1 MKKILSLILVLML
14 AISVAAVA
22 EGSEKKDSWLC
33 DEKTTLTVFCDEG
46 ASNTMPVPS
55 NDLPFWAWLEDYTNV
70 HIEWE
75 CIPSASYDEVLSAR
89 LAAGQDLADV
99 IVVGGTSLRSA
110 GQNGTVIDI
119 APYYDEL
126 CTNLQAYFADS
137 DMDYKSLIATTD
149 GAIYGLAGTI
159 NARENRIT
167 ALYNTEWLQKLN
179 LQAPTT
185 LDEFEALL
193 RAIKEAGDLNGNS
206 KDDEIPFT
214 SADVNKLL
222 GYIGMAFGTHLYEGG
237 NYLQADENGKLYD
250 ERISENMKNALKYLN
265 KLFAE
270 GLLDPEICNMGYD
283 VMSQKSAANRVGV
296 MVMYS
301 SFSPAYGAMMPQGQ
315 DDPLGE
321 HLTVGTTLKT
331 EYNGMTEPMYQN
343 ENLGGTAAIS
353 AACKTPEL
361 AIRWLDTLIADEN
374 VLTTRCWGFE
384 GEDFEYDADGNK
396 VLIQPADGSKWN
408 INPKGCGQI
417 PLPHLQTDEQLQ
429 NPDSNLP
436 WYVDECNALKES
448 AAWFGPAIPN
458 ISRTDEEVETIAL
471 SSTDVDTYY
480 SEMRDKFIKGEEDI
494 DAMWDTYVSNMW
506 GLGLE
511 NVIAG
516 NQSVYDRATK

>member
-193 RAIKEAGDLNGNS
+193 RAIK
-206 KDDEIPFT
+206 
-214 SADVNKLL
+214 
-222 GYIGMAFGTHLYEGG
+222 
-237 NYLQADENGKLYD
+237 
-250 ERISENMKNALKYLN
+250 
-265 KLFAE
+265 
-270 GLLDPEICNMGYD
+270 
-283 VMSQKSAANRVGV
+283 
-296 MVMYS
+296 
-301 SFSPAYGAMMPQGQ
+301 
-315 DDPLGE
+315 
-321 HLTVGTTLKT
+321 
-331 EYNGMTEPMYQN
+331 
-343 ENLGGTAAIS
+343 
-353 AACKTPEL
+353 
-361 AIRWLDTLIADEN
+361 
-374 VLTTRCWGFE
+374 
-384 GEDFEYDADGNK
+384 
-396 VLIQPADGSKWN
+396 
-408 INPKGCGQI
+408 
-417 PLPHLQTDEQLQ
+417 
-429 NPDSNLP
+429 
-436 WYVDECNALKES
+436 
-448 AAWFGPAIPN
+448 
-458 ISRTDEEVETIAL
+458 
-471 SSTDVDTYY
+471 
-480 SEMRDKFIKGEEDI
+480 
-494 DAMWDTYVSNMW
+494 
-506 GLGLE
+506 
-511 NVIAG
+511 
-516 NQSVYDRATK
+516 